1 MESARTFRQRSDG
14 SDATYAG
21 DRETV
26 RRLRPF
32 QRRTEHCGRHSLCHS
47 ADVGVPW
54 GPATCCRGLLRGR
67 PWYRQGAIEL
77 SQPGCCGLRTS
88 CPHAIRTSQVPGHEA
103 VKEVNPMKF
112 RWLIPL
118 AILVPLR
125 LSATDAPVGARVA
138 TITVNPKEITVLHL
152 RPDFESTIRMPEEV
166 TSVILGS
173 PGEFKA
179 EHNEG
184 EPEYVYVKPITK
196 QAAQSNLLIATKS
209 GQHVT
214 LELVSDS
221 TGIPNQSQPVDFL
234 IEYRSAR
241 SFLISAESGA
251 PAMPAA
257 AGMVPAHESSGR
269 DTGPELSPLSNLDE
283 EFRQQQKVNAPKWTK
298 WEDKQI
304 ETSICDMRQWSNET
318 VIAYS
323 VLNTSDQPVEIVP
336 PQIQITGR
344 TASKKKK
351 KEGKGIIS
359 DQLEIRDYRLSA
371 TRLEPGGRAD
381 GVVVFDRPNF
391 KESTEKLFLQIA
403 QADQVDRPILIRLP
417 FTPPIS
423 GDSK

>member
-1 MESARTFRQRSDG
+1 M
-14 SDATYAG
+14 
-21 DRETV
+21 
-26 RRLRPF
+26 RLRWVIPI
-32 QRRTEHCGRHSLCHS
+32 
-47 ADVGVPW
+47 A
-54 GPATCCRGLLRGR
+54 LL
-67 PWYRQGAIEL
+67 I
-77 SQPGCCGLRTS
+77 
-88 CPHAIRTSQVPGHEA
+88 
-103 VKEVNPMKF
+103 
-112 RWLIPL
+112 
-118 AILVPLR
+118 PLR
-125 LSATDAPVGARVA
+125 LSATDATVGARVA
-138 TITVNPKEITVLHL
+138 TITINAREITVLHL
-152 RPDFESTIRMPEEV
+152 RPEFESTIRMPEEV

-196 QAAQSNLLIATKS
+196 EAVQSNLLIATKS
-209 GQHVT
+209 GLHVT
-214 LELVSDS
+214 LELVSDGAS
-221 TGIPNQSQPVDFL
+221 APNQSQPVDFL

-241 SFLISAESGA
+241 SFLISSDSGTPTMPTA
-251 PAMPAA
+251 P
-257 AGMVPAHESSGR
+257 GKVPAHEINSADAGSG
-269 DTGPELSPLSNLDE
+269 SAPLSNLDE
-283 EFRQQQKVNAPKWTK
+283 EFMQQQKVNSPKWTK

-304 ETSICDMRQWSNET
+304 QTSIGDMRQWSNET

-323 VLNTSDQPVEIVP
+323 VLNSSDQPVEIVP

-344 TASKKKK
+344 MATKKKG

-423 GDSK
+423 GDGK

>member
-1 MESARTFRQRSDG
+1 
-14 SDATYAG
+14 
-21 DRETV
+21 
-26 RRLRPF
+26 
-32 QRRTEHCGRHSLCHS
+32 
-47 ADVGVPW
+47 
-54 GPATCCRGLLRGR
+54 
-67 PWYRQGAIEL
+67 
-77 SQPGCCGLRTS
+77 
-88 CPHAIRTSQVPGHEA
+88 
-103 VKEVNPMKF
+103 MKPCWF
-112 RWLIPL
+112 IPIAFLIPL
-118 AILVPLR
+118 H
-125 LSATDAPVGARVA
+125 LSATDTQVGARVA
-138 TITVNPKEITVLHL
+138 TITINPREITVLHL
-152 RPDFESTIRMPEEV
+152 RPEFESTIRMPEEV

-214 LELVSDS
+214 LELVSDG
-221 TGIPNQSQPVDFL
+221 TGIPNQAQPVDFL

-241 SFLISAESGA
+241 SFLISSDSWSPATPAE
-251 PAMPAA
+251 
-257 AGMVPAHESSGR
+257 AGKVGAHETRVGDADSGS
-269 DTGPELSPLSNLDE
+269 TPISNLDE

-298 WEDKQI
+298 WADKQI
-304 ETSICDMRQWSNET
+304 ETSICDVRQWSNET

-323 VLNTSDQPVEIVP
+323 VLNNSDQPVEIVP

-344 TASKKKK
+344 KATKKKK

-371 TRLEPGGRAD
+371 TRLEAGERAD

-423 GDSK
+423 GNGK